1 MKTGG
6 VLNATMAPS
15 SSVSLEGLHIDDQL
29 EQVSILEDLPYDI
42 RRLVYLECI
51 SSFVLEAQAIHLP
64 KSERERLP
72 FHEGWRNV
80 IDWQHKA
87 DYMSLI
93 CTSKWLKLE
102 VEHLMWE
109 STILYLSNV
118 NLIHQGLCF
127 VPSIWAR
134 IRCVFID
141 GSLRKTACHLISTTD
156 MF

>member
-1 MKTGG
+1 MT
-6 VLNATMAPS
+6 PF
-15 SSVSLEGLHIDDQL
+15 SSVNLEGLHIDDRL
-29 EQVSILEDLPYDI
+29 EQVNILEDLPYDI

-64 KSERERLP
+64 KSERQGLP

-80 IDWQHKA
+80 IRWQHKA
-87 DYMSLI
+87 DYMNLI

-102 VEHLMWE
+102 VESLMFE

-141 GSLRKTACHLISTTD
+141 GSLRKIVYHLISTTNIV
-156 MF
+156 